1 LRRRYPLNY
10 SQLGLP
16 AFGTNFNNAYSFA
29 AYPQGVLHPNGVP
42 AAAAA
47 PLKNVVINIDQ

>member
-16 AFGTNFNNAYSFA
+16 VFSTNFNNAYSFA